1 MRVGE
6 ASINVVA
13 DGADFDRQIR
23 RMIDNAQRRF
33 AAFGRTVGD
42 NARETRLWRDET
54 GRLGGVLNKFTGD
67 GSSGFRSLGGAAG
80 SFASVLGGVVGT
92 MGRIAAGGAAIGS
105 LVGLLGAAAA
115 SATQFTAALAP
126 AAGLAA
132 GLPGVIGVAAAAV
145 ATLRVAVSGVGD
157 AFSAAV
163 SGDAEE
169 FSEALEGLSPNAQAA
184 ATALRDITPAFSELR
199 TSVQDAFFA
208 GFDGTLQAIAS
219 TLVGPL
225 TAGMTGA
232 AAATGSLVNRLGEV
246 ATSGSGVAFIES
258 SFAGLQN
265 LLANIQEPLARL
277 FQSFMDV
284 GTAVNVAFG
293 SATDAGAG
301 LAQLI
306 DRFAEFLAKAA
317 ESGQAVAWVEGA
329 MEVFSQLGSILSPII
344 GILGSIGSA
353 AASTGGNILGAMG
366 GALEA
371 VNAFLSSAEGMATLE
386 SIFVTLNTVGA
397 IFGDVLSALLP
408 IVAPLVGELVSGL
421 VPVLES
427 LVPLITQIG
436 ALAAPIFMQI
446 LNAVLPL
453 VPPFA
458 SLAQQIL
465 PLVAMLLTSLVT
477 AVAPLLEALTLL
489 LVSVLEPLLPALE
502 PILVVFGEL
511 AVTLSE
517 ILAPVIQLIGDILL
531 WLVETIVIPIVVP
544 IIEFLAELFSGLL
557 SDAVQMFADLF
568 TGIVDIIVTAATW
581 LKDKWDENSLM
592 MRLAWEIVSEKFR
605 EGWDT
610 IRTRVFDPLKSA
622 AAGVRDTLSG
632 IWTKVK
638 NAFQSVVDKF
648 GDGKDAIVDA
658 LSGIWDGVKGAY
670 NALASGWNSI
680 DIEIGP
686 FTIPD
691 WVPQFGGA
699 TFHIADIIP
708 DIPKLETGGV
718 NLEEGIRWLHPNE
731 AVIPLE
737 GDRGTNAL
745 ADALTR
751 ANITAGPGA
760 GGDITVRVY
769 IGDTELTEI
778 IDVRIDDHDAELD
791 HLARTGSGRR

>member
-1 MRVGE
+1 M
-6 ASINVVA
+6 SNHTP
-13 DGADFDRQIR
+13 
-23 RMIDNAQRRF
+23 
-33 AAFGRTVGD
+33 RTVERHCD
-42 NARETRLWRDET
+42 VAVI
-54 GRLGGVLNKFTGD
+54 GG
-67 GSSGFRSLGGAAG
+67 S
-80 SFASVLGGVVGT
+80 
-92 MGRIAAGGAAIGS
+92 
-105 LVGLLGAAAA
+105 
-115 SATQFTAALAP
+115 

-132 GLPGVIGVAAAAV
+132 GLPAVIGVAAAAI
-145 ATLRVAVSGVGD
+145 ATLQVAIGGVGD

-169 FSEALEGLSPNAQAA
+169 FNEAIADLSPNARAA
-184 ATALRDITPAFSELR
+184 AVALREITPAFSELR
-199 TSVQDAFFA
+199 DNVQGAFFA
-208 GFDGTLQAIAS
+208 GFDETLRSISS

-258 SFAGLQN
+258 SFTGLQN
-265 LLANIQEPLARL
+265 ILANIQEPLANL
-277 FQSFMDV
+277 FQAFMDV

-293 SATDAGAG
+293 SATTAGAG
-301 LAQLI
+301 LGQLI
-306 DRFAEFLAKAA
+306 GRFAEFLSAAA
-317 ESGQAVAWVEGA
+317 ESGQAVAWVDGA
-329 MEVFSQLGSILSPII
+329 MNVFSQLGAILSPII
-344 GILGSIGSA
+344 GILGSIGA
-353 AASTGGNILGAMG
+353 AASDTGGNILGAMG

-371 VNAFLSSAEGMATLE
+371 VNAFLASAEGMSTLQ
-386 SIFVTLNTVGA
+386 SIFVTLNAVGA
-397 IFGDVLSALLP
+397 IFGEVLRALLP
-408 IVAPLVGELVSGL
+408 IIAPLVGELVSGL
-421 VPVLES
+421 VPVLQS

-453 VPPFA
+453 VPPLA

-489 LVSVLEPLLPALE
+489 LVSVLEPLIPALE
-502 PILVVFGEL
+502 PILLIFGEL

-531 WLVETIVIPIVVP
+531 WLVETIIVPIIVP

-557 SDAVQMFADLF
+557 AGAVELFAGIF
-568 TGIVDIIVTAATW
+568 TGIVDVIVAAATW
-581 LKDKWDENSLM
+581 LKDKWDENSLV
-592 MRLAWEIVSEKFR
+592 MRVAWQLVSEKFR
-605 EGWDT
+605 EGWDF

-622 AAGVRDTLSG
+622 AGSVRDTLSG

-658 LSGIWDGVKGAY
+658 LSGVWEGVKGAY
-670 NALASGWNSI
+670 NALASGWNRI

-686 FTIPD
+686 FSIPD
-691 WVPQFGGA
+691 WVPSFGGS

-718 NLEEGIRWLHPNE
+718 NMVEGIRWLHPNE

-751 ANITAGPGA
+751 ANITAGPGT
-760 GGDITVRVY
+760 GGNITVRVY

-778 IDVRIDDHDAELD
+778 IDVQIDEHDDELD